1 MKNLNATSFLRI
13 CSGIALVVFS
23 LAALMYTVKPSFAA
37 PVDKVNFGKYV
48 PAGEN
53 GKYALQYEIGQDAS
67 GSYFWHVFITN
78 TETGNYKAYRWD
90 KDDQVWKPLFANS
103 VKFPGLP

>member
-1 MKNLNATSFLRI
+1 MKKLNVTSFVKV

-37 PVDKVNFGKYV
+37 PDDKANFDKYIS
-48 PAGEN
+48 AGEN
-53 GKYALQYEIGQDAS
+53 GKYALQYEIGQEAS
-67 GSYFWHVFITN
+67 GSFFWHVFITN
-78 TETGNYKAYRWD
+78 TETGNYKAYQWNR
-90 KDDQVWKPLFANS
+90 KDQVWEPLFANS